1 MPLIGVDMNLR
12 EYLFQ
17 HRMSVTDFS
26 QLVDYSRTHLS
37 AIVNGKLKPS
47 PKLARRIEK
56 ETQGEVKAKDLLK
69 GENENR

>member
-12 EYLFQ
+12 DYLSL
-17 HRMSVTDFS
+17 HRITVKDFS
-26 QLVDYSRTHLS
+26 ELVDYSRTHLS

-56 ETQGEVKAKDLLK
+56 ETHGEVKVEDLLK
-69 GENENR
+69 GE

>member
-12 EYLFQ
+12 DYLSI
-17 HRMSVTDFS
+17 HRLSVKEFS
-26 QLVDYSRTHLS
+26 HAVDYSRTHLS

-56 ETQGEVKAKDLLK
+56 ETNGEVKAEDLLK
-69 GENENR
+69 GE

>member
-12 EYLFQ
+12 DYLSI
-17 HRMSVTDFS
+17 HRLSVKEFS
-26 QLVDYSRTHLS
+26 QSVDYSRTHLS

-56 ETQGEVKAKDLLK
+56 ETNGEVKAQDLMK
-69 GENENR
+69 GE